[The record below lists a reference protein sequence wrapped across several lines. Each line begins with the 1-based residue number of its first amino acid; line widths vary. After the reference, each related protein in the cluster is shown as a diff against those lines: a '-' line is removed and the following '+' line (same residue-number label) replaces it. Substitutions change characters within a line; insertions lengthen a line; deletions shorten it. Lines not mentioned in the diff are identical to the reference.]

1 MNQSK
6 CKIVTRLYKSLQK
19 LTLDPWHVWV
29 LDGQMASGQGGNIR
43 AARATN
49 EKNYSIYEINGNI
62 DIMT

>member
-29 LDGQMASGQGGNIR
+29 LDGQMASGQGG
-43 AARATN
+43 
-49 EKNYSIYEINGNI
+49 
-62 DIMT
+62 DITYY